1 MIVTVIRQWILP
13 GFSFDKGSIFI
24 TRRGN
29 SNSGLKN
36 CQRSTTYGEKCD
48 PKITKSHIR
57 VFFNNMK
64 APVANNSRAP
74 I

>member
-36 CQRSTTYGEKCD
+36 CQRSTTYIEKCD
-48 PKITKSHIR
+48 PKITY
-57 VFFNNMK
+57 VFFYTNMK